1 VLEPQ
6 STALFL
12 VCMLAFAGFAWWM
25 VVAKQVVFR
34 VLAACLAFVPA
45 MMFGVAA
52 VNKYYDYYQTWGAAI
67 ADFTGQ
73 SGGQAPSIDSTDTMT
88 SQKFSKILRGEINK
102 TEAEQQGVVVPVTV
116 PGPLSHITR
125 SVLIFLPPQYFQASY
140 ADYRF
145 PVIELYPGYPGY
157 PEDWINM
164 MGVNSNLDAIVS
176 DGLAKP
182 AVLVMPDIEG
192 TRHRSLECLNLP
204 GSFQDATYLARDVP
218 DFVAR
223 TLRVQPPGR
232 AWGEAGY
239 SEGGFCAANLALQ
252 YPQDYG
258 YAGVLSGYFIPGQV
272 LAGQTYTWPFA
283 GDRALKEANTPLD
296 EVALIPSSTRIP
308 LFWLGAGG
316 SDAQDAAAAQA
327 FRQVLLPRQPNVQL
341 RLWPHG
347 GHTGNTWRGLLDP
360 MLEWMTNGL
369 AKAAETSSQH
379 GHGQRLPGL
388 LVPCPTCLD
397 GNGATRAPTAPGSA
411 DASG

>member
-12 VCMLAFAGFAWWM
+12 ICMLAFAGFAWWM

-45 MMFGVAA
+45 MAFGVAA

-88 SQKFSKILRGEINK
+88 SQKFSKILAGEVNK
-102 TEAEQQGVVVPVTV
+102 TAAAQQGVVVPVKV
-116 PGPLSHITR
+116 PGPLSHLTR
-125 SVLIFLPPQYFQASY
+125 TVLIFLPPQYFQASY
-140 ADYRF
+140 AGYRF
-145 PVIELYPGYPGY
+145 PVIELYPGYPGF

-192 TRHRSLECLNLP
+192 ARHRSLQCLNLP

-218 DFVAR
+218 DFVTR
-223 TLRVQPPGR
+223 TLRVQPPGP

-239 SEGGFCAANLALQ
+239 SEGGYCAANLAVQ

-258 YAGVLSGYFIPGQV
+258 YAGVLSGYFIPGPV

-283 GDRALKEANTPLD
+283 GDHVLKEANSPLD
-296 EVALIPSSTRIP
+296 AVALVPATTRIP

-316 SDAQDAAAAQA
+316 ADAQDVASARA
-327 FRQVLLPRQPNVQL
+327 FQQVLLPRQPNVQL
-341 RLWPHG
+341 KIWPHG

-360 MLEWMTNGL
+360 MLEWMTKGL
-369 AKAAETSSQH
+369 ARAVAAGGHH
-379 GHGQRLPGL
+379 GHGKRPPSL
-388 LVPCPTCLD
+388 LVLCPTCRD
-397 GNGATRAPTAPGSA
+397 GHGTTRGSA
-411 DASG
+411 

>member
-1 VLEPQ
+1 
-6 STALFL
+6 
-12 VCMLAFAGFAWWM
+12 MLTFVGLAWWM

-45 MMFGVAA
+45 MLFGVAA
-52 VNKYYDYYQTWGAAI
+52 VNKYYDYYQTWGAAV

-102 TEAEQQGVVVPVTV
+102 AAAEQQGVVVPVTV
-116 PGPLSHITR
+116 PGPLSHIRRT
-125 SVLIFLPPQYFQASY
+125 VLIFLPPQYFQTSY

-145 PVIELYPGYPGY
+145 PVIELYPGYPGF
-157 PEDWINM
+157 PRDWINM

-182 AVLVMPDIEG
+182 VVLVMPDIEG
-192 TRHRSLECLNLP
+192 ASHRSLECLNLP
-204 GSFQDATYLARDVP
+204 GGFQDATYLARDVP

-232 AWGEAGY
+232 AWGQAGY
-239 SEGGFCAANLALQ
+239 SEGGFCAANLALR
-252 YPQDYG
+252 YPRDYG
-258 YAGVLSGYFIPGQV
+258 YAGVLSGYFNPLRV
-272 LAGQTYTWPFA
+272 LTSKTYTFPFP
-283 GDRALKEANTPLD
+283 DDPALRQGNTPLD
-296 EVALIPSSTRIP
+296 EVALIPNSTHVP

-316 SDAQDAAAAQA
+316 ADAQDVSAARA
-327 FRQVLLPRQPNVQL
+327 FQQVLLPRQPNVQL
-341 RLWPHG
+341 RLWPNG

-360 MLEWMTNGL
+360 MLEWMTKGL
-369 AKAAETSSQH
+369 TQAAEASSH
-379 GHGQRLPGL
+379 HGQGKQPPGL

-397 GNGATRAPTAPGSA
+397 GHGTTRGSA
-411 DASG
+411 